1 MFINIIP
8 FGAEKINTRIFFL
21 LGAWQFQTQTKK
33 RLRFSSQYDMI
44 NAGKTAGRGIVVFNI
59 GMTEVVVVL
68 LVAFLVVGP
77 KDLPKVA
84 RWLARQVKAI
94 RRMIADLK
102 KETGW
107 DELTADVNE
116 TKKDIDET
124 LKQADVTG
132 DVRSA
137 AEDWRRTVNGVKKD
151 IRDADKEIRKK

>member
-1 MFINIIP
+1 
-8 FGAEKINTRIFFL
+8 
-21 LGAWQFQTQTKK
+21 
-33 RLRFSSQYDMI
+33 MI
-44 NAGKTAGRGIVVFNI
+44 NVGKTAGRGIVVFNI

>member
-1 MFINIIP
+1 MAGQKKSVAISGEGQKAF
-8 FGAEKINTRIFFL
+8 AFFV
-21 LGAWQFQTQTKK
+21 TIC
-33 RLRFSSQYDMI
+33 YDK
-44 NAGKTAGRGIVVFNI
+44 ADKTAGRGIAVFNI

-107 DELTADVNE
+107 DELTADMNE

-124 LKQADVTG
+124 LRQADVTG

-137 AEDWRRTVNGVKKD
+137 AEDWRRTVSGVKKD
-151 IRDADKEIRKK
+151 IRDADKEIHKQ